1 MKRNEVLK
9 IEINLIIDKNL
20 ILTIDYDVHL
30 DNNLI
35 CLSSFQANYTCNSN
49 LSCGGSIIS
58 SSWVITAAHCMKN
71 ALASDINVYAGS
83 NNF

>member
-9 IEINLIIDKNL
+9 IEINLIVDKNL